1 DEGGRAVVPAVRFV
15 TLSPEIAGEHEVVT
29 DLGMAAY
36 SHHVLLQAALE
47 TGLAIGPVYSIPDQ
61 SGAPLPRVVLA
72 AKVPDRSWVLAM
84 ELSLRPLVRS
94 IVEFKAGE
102 NGAAFLVD
110 ARNRVIAHRDPLL
123 IRDRT
128 DLSSHPLLGGAA
140 GQHLLGAG
148 AVAPLLGWKVIVQQP
163 AAEALGPLRSTMR
176 SAALWALLALA
187 LAVATGLIA
196 VRVVTRPVQALHDA
210 ARAIAA

>member
-1 DEGGRAVVPAVRFV
+1 
-15 TLSPEIAGEHEVVT
+15 
-29 DLGMAAY
+29 
-36 SHHVLLQAALE
+36 
-47 TGLAIGPVYSIPDQ
+47 
-61 SGAPLPRVVLA
+61 
-72 AKVPDRSWVLAM
+72 
-84 ELSLRPLVRS
+84 
-94 IVEFKAGE
+94 
-102 NGAAFLVD
+102 
-110 ARNRVIAHRDPLL
+110 
-123 IRDRT
+123 RDRT

-210 ARAIAA
+210 ARAIAAGSLDVEVKPRGSDEVAQLSRMFNAMTAGLRERDEMKLVLSLSSSLDLQEVLHRLLDSLAKQVCFER